1 MENTDNIYEI
11 LKEEEGPDIKKII
24 FILLRQWHWFL
35 LFGALGLGMAYAYTR
50 LTKPTYS
57 ISGSILIPEKSNEM
71 DMKDLFQSAL
81 QGGPDNTKINN
92 QIEILK
98 SSFTIDQTLLNL
110 NWRTSWYEKDL
121 FIWKGIYKQEP
132 FDVQELQ
139 QFTNPSGVRV
149 YITPTS
155 PNAYTVSV
163 DEEIMLDGHLTK
175 IKFESKGAFGSPFKN
190 KYFNFSLLK
199 KINNNDTLDGEY
211 YFIFND
217 RREKALA
224 YQKRLDASLKD
235 EKSDIVLCTIK
246 GEEPEKESDFLNE
259 LIKVYIGQK
268 MEVQNEAQRHSLDF
282 INTQLAGISDSLDRA
297 STKFTEFRSRNDI
310 IDLGAEGTLVMNT
323 LKEIESEKAQSQMQ
337 LDYFRNVLSYLE
349 KNGDLTKLVS
359 PSVVGIQDA
368 SLNALVIKLAELFSR
383 RQVLAFTA
391 KANNPTLTLLDKELA
406 QARNQLNENLR
417 NLIDNANRS
426 INSLKT
432 RLDRISLQLNKLPQ
446 KEQQMI
452 NIQRQFTLTNE
463 IYTFLLQKRAEINIT
478 LASSISDVQ
487 IIESASP
494 DTALPIGLTSKM
506 ILFIGFI
513 FGLALPALF
522 ILLVNFFDDRIRT
535 QDDIVKNTQLPI
547 LGNILH
553 NPDSSDLSVFRNPKT
568 NIAESFRDLRT
579 NLEFMLTGPKG
590 KVISIHSTSPGEGKT
605 FNSIN
610 LATILAMN
618 DNKVLLIGADMRK
631 PKMHKIFDVDNQHG
645 LSTYL
650 VGLDTLEQVVIPTI
664 IENLS
669 VLISGPIPP
678 NPAEILGKP
687 KMKEL
692 IEKARNQFDYIIIDN
707 APVALVSDG
716 IITSHISDLNIFIL
730 RFGVSHKHQLEIIN
744 QYAATKKVTDIGI
757 IVNDIR
763 SESFGNTYYK
773 YYQYNAYQ
781 YNYYTDEEQGG
792 KKHKKKKIRVKS

>member
-1 MENTDNIYEI
+1 
-11 LKEEEGPDIKKII
+11 
-24 FILLRQWHWFL
+24 
-35 LFGALGLGMAYAYTR
+35 
-50 LTKPTYS
+50 
-57 ISGSILIPEKSNEM
+57 M

-610 LATILAMN
+610 LATIT
-618 DNKVLLIGADMRK
+618 GYER
-631 PKMHKIFDVDNQHG
+631 Q
-645 LSTYL
+645 
-650 VGLDTLEQVVIPTI
+650 
-664 IENLS
+664 
-669 VLISGPIPP
+669 
-678 NPAEILGKP
+678 
-687 KMKEL
+687 
-692 IEKARNQFDYIIIDN
+692 
-707 APVALVSDG
+707 
-716 IITSHISDLNIFIL
+716 
-730 RFGVSHKHQLEIIN
+730 
-744 QYAATKKVTDIGI
+744 
-757 IVNDIR
+757 
-763 SESFGNTYYK
+763 
-773 YYQYNAYQ
+773 
-781 YNYYTDEEQGG
+781 
-792 KKHKKKKIRVKS
+792 